1 MKKMNKWL
9 QRCKAAG
16 KTFLVAFA
24 VFLLNTQTAYAS
36 GISQSKLAT
45 GTEKLIGDGNDLAY
59 GTGTG
64 RCGTSDYL
72 LLYQEK
78 CGG

>member
-16 KTFLVAFA
+16 KTFLAAFA

-36 GISQSKLAT
+36 GISESKLAK
-45 GTEKLIGDGNDLAY
+45 GTEKLIGDATTWLMVLAPVKLFVIFAVTFNLFPPY
-59 GTGTG
+59 T
-64 RCGTSDYL
+64 
-72 LLYQEK
+72 
-78 CGG
+78 